1 MNASKHPRWN
11 DAIIGTNGYK
21 KLRVGRAHPL
31 ADSKGYAYEHLIV
44 WVSAG
49 MSVPKRAQSLHHKNG
64 DRRDNRISNLQML
77 TIVEHKQLHA
87 SKQRRDKKGRFAK

>member
-11 DAIIGTNGYK
+11 DYIIGTNGYK
-21 KLRVGRAHPL
+21 KIRVGRAHPL

-49 MSVPKRAQSLHHKNG
+49 QGLPGAGQGLHHRNW

-77 TIVEHKQLHA
+77 TITNHKHIHA
-87 SKQRRDKKGRFAK
+87 AKQRRDKKGMFAK